1 MDELRL
7 TSRHIP
13 SPADHP
19 PEGQKRFRLTI
30 EYDGTAYSG
39 WQRQINGPSVQQ
51 TLEEALARLTGET
64 IGVVGS
70 SRTDAGVHALG
81 QRVHFDTA
89 SPIPPDKFPFALN
102 TCLPADIRVLDGR
115 YVPAAFHAR
124 FDAAGKRYTYRI
136 HNAPHASALYRH
148 LCAHVPVPLQMGPME
163 RSLKDLLGTHDFSA
177 FQAAGGTAKTT
188 VRTIEKVE
196 LTRQG
201 DDLTLTIQGNAFL
214 YNMVRIIAGTMIGVG
229 MGRLPE
235 DSFEQALRTGDR
247 LKLGMTAPACGLEL
261 TEVFYRDKDL
271 NGEN

>member
-1 MDELRL
+1 MKNYKL
-7 TSRHIP
+7 T
-13 SPADHP
+13 
-19 PEGQKRFRLTI
+19 LC
-30 EYDGTAYSG
+30 YDGSRYSG
-39 WQRQINGPSVQQ
+39 WQKQGNTGNTIQ
-51 TLEEALARLTGET
+51 EKIEALLTRLLGQPVE
-64 IGVVGS
+64 IAGCG
-70 SRTDAGVHALG
+70 RTDAGVHALG

-89 SPIPPDKFPFALN
+89 SRIPPDKFPFALN

-148 LCAHVPVPLQMGPME
+148 LCAHVPVPLQMEPME
-163 RSLKDLLGTHDFSA
+163 RSLQTLLGTHDFSA

-188 VRTIEKVE
+188 VRTIEQVE

-201 DDLTLTIQGNAFL
+201 DDLTLIIRGNAFL
-214 YNMVRIIAGTMIGVG
+214 YNMVRIIAGTVIGIG

-235 DSFEQALRTGDR
+235 DSFQQALRTGDR

-261 TEVFYRDKDL
+261 TEVFYREEDL
-271 NGEN
+271 NGES